1 MGKNQYTQSPAHL
14 IKKQVHHVYYTLHV
28 STYVYIDTQTQ
39 STEELFLDF
48 EGTMPLLANI
58 FFANW

>member
-1 MGKNQYTQSPAHL
+1 MGKNQYTQLPVHL
-14 IKKQVHHVYYTLHV
+14 IKTQVHHVYYTLHV
-28 STYVYIDTQTQ
+28 STYVHIDTQTQ